1 MPATVRTLIA
11 LFTHQKNRK
20 KKVFDDGFVKVNT
33 LTGVATLHKDLLK
46 QPIDTAD
53 LSKGELA
60 ELLSLSGD
68 SIEFPKHLVECDT
81 EYWPAGSHQAPSGAA
96 VGVPQKIDT
105 TTHKQK
111 ITQRKISVV
120 KKLTSKKF
128 VKPGK
133 FIPKSNALRR
143 QLYGASSVPTIAPLV
158 PSRNYPNPMDLNP
171 NPNFNNPNQ
180 PLSSSAAPAPQPS
193 SGFQNGPTA
202 YQGGAQ
208 SRGSA
213 PPSAYTGIQDSDSD
227 SDDDDDLDAEMCY
240 GGGGGSGGGGGG
252 HVAQHEQNQNQYQY
266 QYQYQEQAAPQPSA
280 HQPSAQ
286 QHTQP
291 PPQSNPQV
299 DPHPKNNNHTNNG
312 KENQETNNNN
322 NNNNSPL
329 PPPQT
334 TNNNAFAIKL
344 SKDDDSSSDSSN
356 DSDGDKLYM

>member
-322 NNNNSPL
+322 NNSPL